1 MQRNNSF
8 NPHNPS
14 VRINCSKF
22 AWSTHIRM
30 DKPEISHFPLIT
42 QYFYLVFSVT
52 LSFLFGWSMEVYL
65 LTSNLVLMNL
75 Q

>member
-1 MQRNNSF
+1 MN
-8 NPHNPS
+8 
-14 VRINCSKF
+14 
-22 AWSTHIRM
+22 
-30 DKPEISHFPLIT
+30 KPEISHFPLIT

-65 LTSNLVLMNL
+65 LTSNHVLMNL